1 MPPIIR
7 LCWRLALL
15 TLPPSTVSRESALAF
30 LPPNFLSEKQRHLYD
45 RIVTSIRSRTLCSV
59 EHSRHGGAHR
69 AFDKP
74 MGGLLVLPLH
84 ERRVQVAAGMREHLD
99 RASRLSFPLDSRLR
113 ATALSA
119 DLQCATRVSYSL
131 GQSLADKRR
140 ALISED
146 AAEADKLRHISHHVN
161 TLMPPTVRR
170 IAATVNTV
178 YMAACIDANEWL
190 DTTLVQSFIYGF
202 KVVGNIDDSLVYRPI
217 PALTDTIAEA
227 RLTQFRHN
235 ARAWNERLMTRLRA
249 KSTADSV
256 TAAKDLAVA
265 QKSAKELSK
274 AVIVGPYLSIGA
286 IHEAMVQLHP
296 HLPPNEVYPAL
307 LERFGVEQKGDVR
320 AIDNGRSNG
329 ANKATNMAETVTTP
343 SFFYVAIV
351 ARAYAVAADTNPPPP
366 MTTTLLDLSMA
377 YRTIPSAQPW
387 YTTVAFYNPITK
399 HPELYWLPGHNFGLK
414 SAVVNFNRY
423 PELVC
428 IIARAQYAVVCE
440 HYYDDFIIPDLQL
453 GENTA
458 QHAIE
463 QRVLSLG
470 PGEPRDPRRGH
481 ISSPEIDPKKTK
493 EHNTKNTVLGII
505 ADVGNVQHG
514 TVSFDASA
522 DRITS
527 VLKTF
532 RDAFVANQLLPHEAS
547 SIRGKLFFV
556 LSAAYAM
563 VGRAATLTLVQRQ
576 YRDKAPFAF
585 QDGSEL
591 HHSLLFFEALLPNLP
606 RLCRTTCT
614 RHNPSAA
621 RIHRRLVLALA
632 QATTPRNVQ
641 QRVATT
647 NLQRRPR
654 RRRIRPSG
662 PNRSLRR
669 SRTAVAHT
677 TVVMAAGQKDLHRGT
692 RDTCW
697 CRRLLYLSRPLC
709 RSKS

>member
-1 MPPIIR
+1 
-7 LCWRLALL
+7 
-15 TLPPSTVSRESALAF
+15 
-30 LPPNFLSEKQRHLYD
+30 
-45 RIVTSIRSRTLCSV
+45 
-59 EHSRHGGAHR
+59 
-69 AFDKP
+69 
-74 MGGLLVLPLH
+74 
-84 ERRVQVAAGMREHLD
+84 
-99 RASRLSFPLDSRLR
+99 
-113 ATALSA
+113 
-119 DLQCATRVSYSL
+119 
-131 GQSLADKRR
+131 
-140 ALISED
+140 
-146 AAEADKLRHISHHVN
+146 
-161 TLMPPTVRR
+161 MPPTVRR

-217 PALTDTIAEA
+217 PALTVTIAEA
-227 RLTQFRHN
+227 RLTQFKHN

-463 QRVLSLG
+463 QLVLSLG

-606 RLCRTTCT
+606 RLVVPLVPDTTPPLLVYTDASFWLSRKRRRLETCSSELPRQTYNGALGVVVFDPVDQTVRFAEAEPPWRILLSSWQRDKKTYIAELETLAGVAAYSTYPDLFAGRKVNHFIDNTVALSALVHGYSGKPDLAKPVNIFYLQTLSLRTSVYFEYVPSKANIADLPSRRMFNELRSELHGMNVVCRAGQGEICFTSPDALAV
-614 RHNPSAA
+614 PSATA
-621 RIHRRLVLALA
+621 WNAPLESWV
-632 QATTPRNVQ
+632 TNPR
-641 QRVATT
+641 TW
-647 NLQRRPR
+647 
-654 RRRIRPSG
+654 
-662 PNRSLRR
+662 
-669 SRTAVAHT
+669 
-677 TVVMAAGQKDLHRGT
+677 
-692 RDTCW
+692 DT
-697 CRRLLYLSRPLC
+697 SMPL
-709 RSKS
+709 